1 MTIFLSTALT
11 VGERYVKT
19 KRCSQY
25 CGITCVDGH
34 CPNALD
40 DMDRRS
46 DTDAYAAYHLDKK
59 LSCSKC
65 GYYRGCEDCYF
76 AGTDMCTKENEQ

>member
-1 MTIFLSTALT
+1 M
-11 VGERYVKT
+11 KT

-40 DMDRRS
+40 DMDRHS

-59 LSCSKC
+59 ISCSKC
-65 GYYRGCEDCYF
+65 MYYKGCEDCCF
-76 AGTDMCTKENEQ
+76 VGTEMCTKENK